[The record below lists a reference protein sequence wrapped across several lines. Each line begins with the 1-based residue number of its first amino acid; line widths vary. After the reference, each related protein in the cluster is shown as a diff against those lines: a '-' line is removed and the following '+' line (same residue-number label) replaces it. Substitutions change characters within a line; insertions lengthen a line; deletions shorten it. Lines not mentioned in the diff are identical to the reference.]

1 MAFGRSGDPSQ
12 GNQSAATRDLAIK
25 GWTNSKLASTPDQ
38 GVASLLVFLRKKSG
52 DRQILSNKVV
62 GRASNVLIITVYE
75 NDKDRFY
82 HLNNFQWAGSTLTV
96 EDSRSPT
103 NNINRFQQNQAHDR
117 SQNHHPS
124 SQPSQPSRS
133 AFGQNGSTP
142 HGRYNQLPSGPRG
155 GGNTHYNQPRNNT
168 RFGAQDNS
176 NKNDPLTNEVENT
189 MISVLRR
196 RYDPSLKLLSL
207 NALGAD
213 EELLQIP
220 GILGSDPAKVFEA
233 IFTICK
239 TKIFET
245 PSKRDESVHSITLSD
260 NGLDTVEQ
268 IMSLSRTFPRL
279 RNLDLGNNKLASMD
293 SLKYWK
299 NQFRDLE
306 HLILQGNPVN
316 DLPDTLPTLRQW
328 YPKLQLFN
336 NLPVGNN
343 QPIAPNVQQ
352 PPFQANPPLPL
363 PAQAVPVVAGR
374 LPHPE
379 IPADSLFGV
388 PQADKPAEILE
399 REKMGLQFSFETK
412 LRLAAVEECLTANN
426 WDYALAMKN
435 FLELKA
441 QGAIPAEKFIPG
453 V

>member
-1 MAFGRSGDPSQ
+1 MAFGRTGDSSQ
-12 GNQSAATRDLAIK
+12 GIQSAATRDLAVK
-25 GWTNSKLASTPDQ
+25 GWTSSKLASTPDQ
-38 GVASLLVFLRKKSG
+38 GIASLLVFLRKKSG

-62 GRASNVLIITVYE
+62 GRANNVLIITVYE

-96 EDSRSPT
+96 EDSRPPP
-103 NNINRFQQNQAHDR
+103 NRFQQNQPHDR
-117 SQNHHPS
+117 SQSHQPS
-124 SQPSQPSRS
+124 SQQSQPSRGT
-133 AFGQNGSTP
+133 FGQNGTTL
-142 HGRYNQLPSGPRG
+142 HGRHQQPPSGPRG
-155 GGNTHYNQPRNNT
+155 GGTAQYSQPRNP
-168 RFGAQDNS
+168 RFGAQD

-196 RYDPSLKLLSL
+196 RYDPSLRLLSL
-207 NALGAD
+207 NALGSD

-220 GILGSDPAKVFEA
+220 GIVGSDPAKVFEA

-245 PSKRDESVHSITLSD
+245 PSKRDESVQSITLSN
-260 NGLDTVEQ
+260 NGFESVEQ

-279 RNLDLGNNKLASMD
+279 RNLDLGHNKLANMD
-293 SLKYWK
+293 SLKFWK

-316 DLPDTLPTLRQW
+316 ELPDTLPTLQQW
-328 YPKLQLFN
+328 YPKLKLFN
-336 NLPVGNN
+336 NLPVGNRSTT
-343 QPIAPNVQQ
+343 PNVQQ
-352 PPFQANPPLPL
+352 PPFQAPS
-363 PAQAVPVVAGR
+363 QVVPVPAGR
-374 LPHPE
+374 PQHPE

-412 LRLAAVEECLTANN
+412 LRLAAVEECLAANN
-426 WDYALAMKN
+426 WNYALAMKN
-435 FLELKA
+435 FMELKA

>member
-96 EDSRSPT
+96 EDSRSPLG
-103 NNINRFQQNQAHDR
+103 NINRFQQNQAHDR
-117 SQNHHPS
+117 SQNHLPP
-124 SQPSQPSRS
+124 SQPSQPARS
-133 AFGQNGSTP
+133 TFGQNGTTP
-142 HGRYNQLPSGPRG
+142 HGRHHQPPSGPRG
-155 GGNTHYNQPRNNT
+155 GGNAPYNQPRNNP
-168 RFGAQDNS
+168 RFGAQDI

-213 EELLQIP
+213 DELLQIP

-233 IFTICK
+233 IFTLCK

-260 NGLDTVEQ
+260 NGFESVEQ

-279 RNLDLGNNKLASMD
+279 RNLDLGHNKLASMD
-293 SLKYWK
+293 SLKFWK

-316 DLPDTLPTLRQW
+316 DLPDTLSTLRQW
-328 YPKLQLFN
+328 YPKLKLFN
-336 NLPVGNN
+336 NLPVGDN
-343 QPIAPNVQQ
+343 QPTASSVQQ
-352 PPFQANPPLPL
+352 APFQGNPQQPV
-363 PAQAVPVVAGR
+363 PAPAGR

-412 LRLAAVEECLTANN
+412 LRLAAVEECLAANN
-426 WDYALAMKN
+426 WNYALAMKN
-435 FLELKA
+435 FMELKA

>member
-12 GNQSAATRDLAIK
+12 GNSSAATRDLAIK

-62 GRASNVLIITVYE
+62 GRANNVLIITVYE

-82 HLNNFQWAGSTLTV
+82 HLNNFQWAGSTLIV
-96 EDSRSPT
+96 EDSKPPPNS
-103 NNINRFQQNQAHDR
+103 INRFQQNQAHDR
-117 SQNHHPS
+117 SQNHLPS
-124 SQPSQPSRS
+124 AQQSQPPRS
-133 AFGQNGSTP
+133 TFGQNGTTP
-142 HGRYNQLPSGPRG
+142 HGRHQPPSGPRG
-155 GGNTHYNQPRNNT
+155 GGNAHYNQPRNNP
-168 RFGAQDNS
+168 RFGAQDN
-176 NKNDPLTNEVENT
+176 NRNDPLTNEVENT
-189 MISVLRR
+189 MISVLRK

-245 PSKRDESVHSITLSD
+245 PSKRDESVQSITLSN
-260 NGLDTVEQ
+260 NGFESVEQ

-279 RNLDLGNNKLASMD
+279 RNLDLGHNKFASMD
-293 SLKYWK
+293 SLKFWK

-316 DLPDTLPTLRQW
+316 DLPETLSTLRQW
-328 YPKLQLFN
+328 YPNLKLFN
-336 NLPVGNN
+336 NLPVADN
-343 QPIAPNVQQ
+343 QSTAPNAQ
-352 PPFQANPPLPL
+352 PPV
-363 PAQAVPVVAGR
+363 PAQAVPVAAGR

-412 LRLAAVEECLTANN
+412 LRLAAVEECLAANN

-435 FLELKA
+435 FMDLKA